1 MKLLVKILALI
12 FALAGAALGIALLKQ
27 EHAPSYISVYD
38 TDDDLFWFFQYLCY
52 FSAFSSFLEGFPFFM
67 NKMEEAVFIA
77 VLISVNVLISPLAA
91 AHFL

>member
-38 TDDDLFWFFQYLCY
+38 TDDDLFWFYIRPT
-52 FSAFSSFLEGFPFFM
+52 AFTASPPFMEGFTFFV
-67 NKMEEAVFIA
+67 KKLGKRFLFPVFDA
-77 VLISVNVLISPLAA
+77 RFLKFPLIKPLI
-91 AHFL
+91 F